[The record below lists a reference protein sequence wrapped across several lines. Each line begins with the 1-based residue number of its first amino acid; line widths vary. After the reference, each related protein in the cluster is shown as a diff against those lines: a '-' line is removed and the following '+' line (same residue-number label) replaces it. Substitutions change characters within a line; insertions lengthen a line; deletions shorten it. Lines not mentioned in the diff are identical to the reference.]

1 MEMNTHTHTLPAEA
15 EENSLTEYTITIKY
29 LPKLKCKENELVS
42 EFNSLWPIV
51 TKKWLTFKDSI
62 PSSNRIRR
70 FWMHIVEEHYIEYP
84 NLSDLVLILFSIS
97 PGTGP
102 LERSFSPLAKICYK
116 DRGNTAAE
124 NLETLYLLKTLK
136 IEHNNQWFSETRELL
151 QKKGYVMNQAK

>member
-1 MEMNTHTHTLPAEA
+1 MSRKISKSARLDYLKQLYSLYGNEYTHTLPAEA

-29 LPKLKCKENELVS
+29 PPKLKCKENELVS

-51 TKKWLTFKDSI
+51 TKKWLTFEDSI

-102 LERSFSPLAKICYK
+102 LERSFSPWRQCIC
-116 DRGNTAAE
+116 
-124 NLETLYLLKTLK
+124 
-136 IEHNNQWFSETRELL
+136 
-151 QKKGYVMNQAK
+151 